1 MRRDAATV
9 GLLTEAFGKGASVTT
24 LLRMVTDGFGPDE
37 FGLSSALPDAA
48 DRILRRTAMN
58 LETRF
63 AATCE
68 QLFEDH
74 RATLEALAAHGE
86 PLPAALRLPAE
97 LALARRLESEVARH
111 AGSSDPSA
119 YHEAVAI
126 ARQAKTAGLRLEAPQ
141 TRVLLEGLTLEAVTE
156 AVAAPAEIRMR
167 GQAGGGD
174 PGEAAQRA
182 LGLLQLATEL
192 GIGMNVDR
200 AQELVYEALAP
211 LDGDVSSSAPAV
223 LLLGAALGLAI

>member
-1 MRRDAATV
+1 LEVLGASRRVDTRRDAATV
-9 GLLTEAFGKGASVTT
+9 GLLTEAFAKGASVTT

-126 ARQAKTAGLRLEAPQ
+126 ARQAKSASCS
-141 TRVLLEGLTLEAVTE
+141 
-156 AVAAPAEIRMR
+156 
-167 GQAGGGD
+167 
-174 PGEAAQRA
+174 RA
-182 LGLLQLATEL
+182 
-192 GIGMNVDR
+192 
-200 AQELVYEALAP
+200 
-211 LDGDVSSSAPAV
+211 
-223 LLLGAALGLAI
+223 